1 MSIYIRTQPKETI
14 EIIRRLEDFIHDGKR
29 KPQVL
34 VRFKDGW
41 EVEWLVEEL
50 RETEEGE
57 IARAM
62 EKLGKE

>member
-1 MSIYIRTQPKETI
+1 MSIYIRTQPKDTI
-14 EIIRRLEDFIHDGKR
+14 EIIEVLEDFIHDGKL

-50 RETEEGE
+50 RETSEGE

-62 EKLGKE
+62 ERLK